1 MSSKTPI
8 AYIDIRTFAH
18 ATEDTD
24 KVQTALNN
32 TLPTE
37 LIQTINFQKT
47 NLTGHHGNL
56 ITLLETRIKDK
67 NTTQAVFQKLAAGLS
82 IIDKEQLNS
91 EIKQHLEKGNL
102 YLRLDKQNAYLGQI
116 RLGQTDPIHLR
127 IHFKKH
133 APQEVIEICQKYGL
147 LP

>member
-1 MSSKTPI
+1 MSSKIPI

-24 KVQTALNN
+24 KVQTALHN

-37 LIQTINFQKT
+37 LIQTISFQKT
-47 NLTGHHGNL
+47 NLTGHHGNP
-56 ITLLETRIKDK
+56 ITLFQTRVKDR
-67 NTTQAVFQKLAAGLS
+67 NTAQSVIQKLAANLS
-82 IIDKEQLNS
+82 IIDKEQLNN

-102 YLRLDKQNAYLGQI
+102 YLRLDKQNAYLGQVK
-116 RLGQTDPIHLR
+116 LCQTDPIHLR
-127 IHFKKH
+127 IHFRKH

>member
-1 MSSKTPI
+1 LSSKNPI

-32 TLPTE
+32 TLPAE

-47 NLTGHHGNL
+47 SLTGHHGNP
-56 ITLLETRIKDK
+56 ITLFQTRIKGK
-67 NTTQAVFQKLAAGLS
+67 NTAQTVFQKLAASLS
-82 IIDKEQLNS
+82 IIDKEQLNN

-102 YLRLDKQNAYLGQI
+102 YLRLDKQNAYQGQI
-116 RLGQTDPIHLR
+116 KLGQTDPIHLR

>member
-1 MSSKTPI
+1 LSSKSPI

-18 ATEDTD
+18 ATEDTE
-24 KVQTALNN
+24 KVLTALHN
-32 TLPTE
+32 TLPPET
-37 LIQTINFQKT
+37 IQTVNFQKT
-47 NLTGHHGNL
+47 NLTGHHGNP
-56 ITLLETRIKDK
+56 ITLIETRIKDK
-67 NTTQAVFQKLAAGLS
+67 NTAQAAFQKLATSLS

-116 RLGQTDPIHLR
+116 KLCQTDPIRLR

>member
-1 MSSKTPI
+1 MSSKNPI

-32 TLPTE
+32 TLPAE

-47 NLTGHHGNL
+47 SLTGHHGNP
-56 ITLLETRIKDK
+56 ITLFQTRIKGK
-67 NTTQAVFQKLAAGLS
+67 NTAQTVFQKLAASLS
-82 IIDKEQLNS
+82 IIDKEQLNN

-102 YLRLDKQNAYLGQI
+102 YLRLDKQNAYQGQI
-116 RLGQTDPIHLR
+116 KLGQTDPIHLR